1 MSCQRVRNFI
11 SAYLD
16 QSLAGNE
23 KDRITRHLAHCRE
36 CAARTEQHRQS
47 RAMLRNLPAVAPPP
61 ELESRLRVMASH
73 ERERR
78 LARLDLATRLDHLSS
93 RLRLFFD
100 NLMRPVAL
108 PFAGG
113 LVSALLMFGV
123 LMPTLLFQFD
133 FRNDVSFYTE
143 PRLLDVAF
151 GSINDAVVELTIDEK
166 GQVTDYSVLACTL
179 NRQAQNN
186 LLFDL
191 VWNTTYSPASLLGQP
206 ISGGKVTI
214 SLQRN
219 SIVVKG

>member
-1 MSCQRVRNFI
+1 MSCQSVHSLI

-16 QSLAGNE
+16 QTLAGNE
-23 KDRITRHLAHCRE
+23 KHSVAQHLAHCRE
-36 CAARTEQHRQS
+36 CAARTERDRQS
-47 RAMLRNLPAVAPPP
+47 RAMLRNLPVMAPPP

-78 LARLDLATRLDHLSS
+78 LTRLDLATRLEHLSS
-93 RLRLFFD
+93 RLRLFTD

-123 LMPTLLFQFD
+123 LVPTLLFQFD
-133 FRNDVSFYTE
+133 FRNDISFYTE

-166 GQVTDYSVLACTL
+166 GQVTDYSVLASTL
-179 NRQAQNN
+179 DRQAQNS

-191 VWNTTYSPASLLGQP
+191 VWNTTYTPASLLGQP
-206 ISGGKVTI
+206 ISGKVTI
-214 SLQRN
+214 SLQRK